1 MCLTIRF
8 GNTSKRKKQEVS
20 NLPYGTKSKTKTFI
34 LTLPLVTDMH
44 DEAVLHNNFM
54 RYSQAYNWLLRKTIK
69 MWHQVRKTKA
79 YKQLL
84 LDIAATP
91 KDSDER
97 KALYIKRTELL
108 SRYGFSGASFEKI
121 IKPFAKYYHLHS
133 AIAQKIAVR
142 VWSTWEKF
150 FYKNGKAVHY
160 KRFDDFGSFAAKS
173 NATGIIFV
181 NDTTPYIKFCGKR
194 IPVSVR
200 KGNTGRYQQEALKH
214 QVKYCAI
221 KRNIV
226 HGRWRYFVQLALA
239 DEPPVKCDRYGVIK
253 HSFKNGKIGLDIGTQ
268 TLAISGEDICDLR
281 VLAPSAIAELRNG
294 LVKTIARIQRAM
306 DRSRRATNPQYFNVN
321 GTIKRLKRTNGRK
334 QVRKWRY
341 SNHYFRLRYKLRDM
355 HRKLATVRKTEH
367 NILVNELLAHGNIF
381 YVEDMNYKA
390 LQKRSKDTKVNIK
403 TGRIHSKKRFGKS
416 LGRCAPAAFLA
427 ILEQKA
433 KRYNG
438 QVVRVS
444 TFATKASQFDHTDE
458 SYTKKKLSERFAKL
472 SDGTVVQRDIYSAF
486 LLAHLNKNLVTYN
499 NQSIKKDFPQ
509 FLTLHE
515 QTKKRL
521 QSSHDWLPASVG
533 F

>member
-1 MCLTIRF
+1 M
-8 GNTSKRKKQEVS
+8 
-20 NLPYGTKSKTKTFI
+20 PYGTKSKTKTFI
-34 LTLPLVTDMH
+34 LTLSLVTNMH
-44 DEAVLHNNFM
+44 DEAMLYSNFKLCQ
-54 RYSQAYNWLLRKTIK
+54 QAYNWLLGKTIK
-69 MWHQVRKTKA
+69 MWHQVRKTRI

-84 LDIAATP
+84 LDIAAAP

-97 KALYIKRTELL
+97 KTLYVKRTELL
-108 SRYGFSGASFEKI
+108 TQYGFSSVLFEKM

-133 AIAQKIAVR
+133 AIAQKIAAR
-142 VWSTWEKF
+142 VWNAWEKF

-160 KRFDDFGSFAAKS
+160 KKFDDFSSFAAKS
-173 NATGIIFV
+173 NTTGIIFV
-181 NDTTPYIKFCGKR
+181 NDAKPYIKFCGR
-194 IPVSVR
+194 CIPVSIR
-200 KGNTGRYQQEALKH
+200 KGNTGRYQQEVLKR

-221 KRNIV
+221 KRDIV

-239 DEPPVKCDRYGVIK
+239 DEPPVKCDKYGAIK
-253 HSFKNGKIGLDIGTQ
+253 HSFASGKVGLDIGTQ
-268 TLAISGEDICDLR
+268 TLAISGTDICDLR
-281 VLAPSAIAELRNG
+281 VLAPSAVTELRNG

-306 DRSRRATNPQYFNVN
+306 DRSRRATNPEYFNSN
-321 GTIKRLKRTNGRK
+321 GTIKRLKRENGRK
-334 QVRKWRY
+334 QIRKWQY
-341 SNHYFRLRYKLRDM
+341 SNHYLKLRFKLRDL
-355 HRKLATVRKTEH
+355 HRKIAAVRKTEH
-367 NILVNELLAHGNIF
+367 NILANELLAHGNIF

-390 LQKRSKDTKVNIK
+390 LQKRSKDTKVNAK
-403 TGRIHSKKRFGKS
+403 TDRIHSKKRFGKS

-427 ILEQKA
+427 TLEQKA

-472 SDGTVVQRDIYSAF
+472 SDGTVVQRDLYSAF

-499 NQSIKKDFPQ
+499 KKAIKQDFPQ

>member
-1 MCLTIRF
+1 
-8 GNTSKRKKQEVS
+8 
-20 NLPYGTKSKTKTFI
+20 LPYGTKSKTKTFI
-34 LTLPLVTDMH
+34 LTLPLVTDMY
-44 DEAVLHNNFM
+44 DEAVLHNNFK

-69 MWHQVRKTKA
+69 MWHQVRKTRA
-79 YKQLL
+79 YKKLL
-84 LDIAATP
+84 LDRAATP
-91 KDSDER
+91 KDSNNR
-97 KALYIKRTELL
+97 KALYVKRTELL
-108 SRYGFSGASFEKI
+108 TQYGFSSVLFEKM

-133 AIAQKIAVR
+133 AIAQKIAAR
-142 VWSTWEKF
+142 VWSAWEKF

-181 NDTTPYIKFCGKR
+181 NDTTPYIKFCGRR

-306 DRSRRATNPQYFNVN
+306 DRSRRATNPQYFNAN

-334 QVRKWRY
+334 PIRKWRY
-341 SNHYFRLRYKLRDM
+341 SNRYLRLRHKLRDLYQ
-355 HRKLATVRKTEH
+355 KLATIRKTEH
-367 NILVNELLAHGNIF
+367 SVLANELLAHGNIF

-390 LQKRSKDTKVNIK
+390 LQKRCKDTKINAK
-403 TGRIHSKKRFGKS
+403 TDRIHSKKRFGKS

-427 ILEQKA
+427 TLEQKA

-472 SDGTVVQRDIYSAF
+472 SDGTVVQRDLYSAF
-486 LLAHLNKNLVTYN
+486 LLAHLNKNLVTYDK
-499 NQSIKKDFPQ
+499 QSIKKDFPQ

>member
-1 MCLTIRF
+1 M
-8 GNTSKRKKQEVS
+8 
-20 NLPYGTKSKTKTFI
+20 PYGTKSKTKTFI
-34 LTLPLVTDMH
+34 LTLPLVTDMY
-44 DEAVLHNNFM
+44 DEAVLHNNFK

-69 MWHQVRKTKA
+69 MWHQVRKTRA
-79 YKQLL
+79 YKKLL

-91 KDSDER
+91 KDSNNR
-97 KALYIKRTELL
+97 KALYVKRTELL
-108 SRYGFSGASFEKI
+108 TQYGFSSVLFEKM

-133 AIAQKIAVR
+133 AIAQKIAAR
-142 VWSTWEKF
+142 VWSAWEKF

-181 NDTTPYIKFCGKR
+181 NDTTPYIKFCGRR

-306 DRSRRATNPQYFNVN
+306 DRSRRATNPQYFNAN

-334 QVRKWRY
+334 PIRKWRY
-341 SNHYFRLRYKLRDM
+341 SNRYLRLRHKLRDLYQ
-355 HRKLATVRKTEH
+355 KLATIRKTEH
-367 NILVNELLAHGNIF
+367 SVLANELLAHGNIF

-390 LQKRSKDTKVNIK
+390 LQKRCKDTKINAK
-403 TGRIHSKKRFGKS
+403 TDRIHSKKRFGKS

-427 ILEQKA
+427 TLEQKA

-472 SDGTVVQRDIYSAF
+472 SDGTVVQRDLYSAF
-486 LLAHLNKNLVTYN
+486 LLAHLNKNLVTYDK
-499 NQSIKKDFPQ
+499 QSIKKDFPQ

>member
-1 MCLTIRF
+1 
-8 GNTSKRKKQEVS
+8 
-20 NLPYGTKSKTKTFI
+20 
-34 LTLPLVTDMH
+34 MH
-44 DEAVLHNNFM
+44 DEAMLYRNFKLCQ
-54 RYSQAYNWLLRKTIK
+54 QAYNWLLGKTIK
-69 MWHQVRKTKA
+69 MWHQVRKTRI

-84 LDIAATP
+84 LDIAAAP

-97 KALYIKRTELL
+97 KTLYVKRTELL
-108 SRYGFSGASFEKI
+108 TQYGFSSVLFEKM

-133 AIAQKIAVR
+133 AIAQKIAAR
-142 VWSTWEKF
+142 VWNAWEKF

-160 KRFDDFGSFAAKS
+160 KKFDDFSSFAAKS
-173 NATGIIFV
+173 NTTGIIFV
-181 NDTTPYIKFCGKR
+181 NDAKPYIKFCGR
-194 IPVSVR
+194 CIPVSIR
-200 KGNTGRYQQEALKH
+200 KGNTGRYQQEVLKR

-221 KRNIV
+221 KRDIV

-239 DEPPVKCDRYGVIK
+239 DEPPVKCDKYGAIK
-253 HSFKNGKIGLDIGTQ
+253 HSFASGKVGLDIGTQ
-268 TLAISGEDICDLR
+268 TLAISGTDICDLR
-281 VLAPSAIAELRNG
+281 VLAPSAVTELRNG

-306 DRSRRATNPQYFNVN
+306 DRSRRATNPEYFNSN
-321 GTIKRLKRTNGRK
+321 GTIKRLKRENGRK
-334 QVRKWRY
+334 QIRKWQY
-341 SNHYFRLRYKLRDM
+341 SNHYLKLRFKLRDL
-355 HRKLATVRKTEH
+355 HRKIAAVRKTEH
-367 NILVNELLAHGNIF
+367 NILANELLAHGNIF

-390 LQKRSKDTKVNIK
+390 LQKRSKDTKVNAK
-403 TGRIHSKKRFGKS
+403 TDRIHSKKRFGKS

-427 ILEQKA
+427 TLEQKA

-458 SYTKKKLSERFAKL
+458 CYTKKKLSERFAKL
-472 SDGTVVQRDIYSAF
+472 SDGTVVQRDLYSAF
-486 LLAHLNKNLVTYN
+486 LLTHLNKNLVTYN
-499 NQSIKKDFPQ
+499 KQSIKKDFPQ

>member
-1 MCLTIRF
+1 
-8 GNTSKRKKQEVS
+8 
-20 NLPYGTKSKTKTFI
+20 
-34 LTLPLVTDMH
+34 MH
-44 DEAVLHNNFM
+44 DEAMLYSNFKLCQ
-54 RYSQAYNWLLRKTIK
+54 QAYNWLLGKTIK
-69 MWHQVRKTKA
+69 MWHQVRKTRI

-84 LDIAATP
+84 LDIAAAP

-97 KALYIKRTELL
+97 KTLYVKRTELL
-108 SRYGFSGASFEKI
+108 TQYGFSSVLFEKM

-133 AIAQKIAVR
+133 AIAQKIAAR
-142 VWSTWEKF
+142 VWNAWEKF

-160 KRFDDFGSFAAKS
+160 KKFDDFSSFAAKS
-173 NATGIIFV
+173 NTTGIIFV
-181 NDTTPYIKFCGKR
+181 NDAKPYIKFCGR
-194 IPVSVR
+194 CIPVSIR
-200 KGNTGRYQQEALKH
+200 KGNTGRYQQEVLKR

-221 KRNIV
+221 KRDIV

-239 DEPPVKCDRYGVIK
+239 DEPPVKCDKYGAIK
-253 HSFKNGKIGLDIGTQ
+253 HSFASGKVGLDIGTQ
-268 TLAISGEDICDLR
+268 TLAISGTDICDLR
-281 VLAPSAIAELRNG
+281 VLAPSAVTELRNG

-306 DRSRRATNPQYFNVN
+306 DRSRRATNPEYFNSN
-321 GTIKRLKRTNGRK
+321 GTIKRLKRENGRK
-334 QVRKWRY
+334 QIRKWQY
-341 SNHYFRLRYKLRDM
+341 SNHYLKLRFKLRDL
-355 HRKLATVRKTEH
+355 HRKIAAVRKTEH
-367 NILVNELLAHGNIF
+367 NILANELLAHGNIF

-390 LQKRSKDTKVNIK
+390 LQKRSKDTKVNAK
-403 TGRIHSKKRFGKS
+403 TDRIHSKKRFGKS

-427 ILEQKA
+427 TLEQKA

-472 SDGTVVQRDIYSAF
+472 SDGTVVQRDLYSAF

-499 NQSIKKDFPQ
+499 KKAIKQDFPQ

>member
-1 MCLTIRF
+1 M
-8 GNTSKRKKQEVS
+8 
-20 NLPYGTKSKTKTFI
+20 PYGTKSKTKTFI

-44 DEAVLHNNFM
+44 DEAVLHNNFK

-91 KDSDER
+91 KDSNNR
-97 KALYIKRTELL
+97 K
-108 SRYGFSGASFEKI
+108 
-121 IKPFAKYYHLHS
+121 
-133 AIAQKIAVR
+133 
-142 VWSTWEKF
+142 
-150 FYKNGKAVHY
+150 
-160 KRFDDFGSFAAKS
+160 
-173 NATGIIFV
+173 
-181 NDTTPYIKFCGKR
+181 
-194 IPVSVR
+194 
-200 KGNTGRYQQEALKH
+200 
-214 QVKYCAI
+214 
-221 KRNIV
+221 
-226 HGRWRYFVQLALA
+226 
-239 DEPPVKCDRYGVIK
+239 
-253 HSFKNGKIGLDIGTQ
+253 
-268 TLAISGEDICDLR
+268 
-281 VLAPSAIAELRNG
+281 
-294 LVKTIARIQRAM
+294 
-306 DRSRRATNPQYFNVN
+306 
-321 GTIKRLKRTNGRK
+321 
-334 QVRKWRY
+334 
-341 SNHYFRLRYKLRDM
+341 
-355 HRKLATVRKTEH
+355 
-367 NILVNELLAHGNIF
+367 LLAHGNIF

-427 ILEQKA
+427 VLEQKA

-438 QVVRVS
+438 QVVRVN

-458 SYTKKKLSERFAKL
+458 SYTKKKLSERFTKL
-472 SDGTVVQRDIYSAF
+472 SDGTVVQRDLYSAF
-486 LLAHLNKNLVTYN
+486 LLAHLNKNLITYN